1 MATKLE
7 SYVQMAGVTAADVTK
22 SIENWTGFLAT
33 AAHLYRYSFPDQL
46 LIHAQRPQAE
56 ACASFE
62 IWNKRMRRYVRRGS
76 RGIALVNMQNGRPGL
91 RYVFDVKD
99 TGKRKDAR
107 ELYLWKYKEEY
118 QECIS
123 SALEKFYGAACNDG
137 IAVQLCHIAASL
149 AKDFWKNYQ
158 QDIIVETEGSR
169 LEDLDRRSLRVQFCR
184 MAAFS
189 ITYILLLRCGFD
201 PNRYFSPDVFQGI
214 SDFNTTRIRSEER
227 RVGKECRL

>member
-1 MATKLE
+1 M
-7 SYVQMAGVTAADVTK
+7 
-22 SIENWTGFLAT
+22 
-33 AAHLYRYSFPDQL
+33 
-46 LIHAQRPQAE
+46 
-56 ACASFE
+56 
-62 IWNKRMRRYVRRGS
+62 
-76 RGIALVNMQNGRPGL
+76 NMQNGRPGL

-189 ITYILLLRCGFD
+189 ITYILLLRCVLD
-201 PNRYFSPDVFQGI
+201 
-214 SDFNTTRIRSEER
+214 SELRET
-227 RVGKECRL
+227 